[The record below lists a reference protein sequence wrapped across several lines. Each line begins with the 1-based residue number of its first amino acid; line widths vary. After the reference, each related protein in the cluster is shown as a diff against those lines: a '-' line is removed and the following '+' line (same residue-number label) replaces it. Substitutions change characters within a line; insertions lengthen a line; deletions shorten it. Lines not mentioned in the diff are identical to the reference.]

1 MDDFD
6 FPLVINAFYLLA
18 AVLFFLG
25 LKQLGSPATA
35 RNGNRIAALGMLI
48 AVMVTL
54 LDRGIV
60 QFEIIVVGVIVGSAI
75 GAVFARSIQM
85 TAMPQLVAIFNGFGG
100 AGSAVVAAAEFYRL
114 SSSGADV
121 PIDVSVTIMLGTL
134 VGLVTFSGSVIAF
147 AKLQELIGGRPITF
161 PMQKPLSAIIFLA
174 IVALIVFLVAEANL
188 NAYYALSGIEADL
201 NAYYAL
207 IAICLLLGILLV
219 LPIGGAD
226 MPVVISLLNS
236 YSGVAA
242 AMAGFALGNVMLII
256 AGSLVG
262 AAGLILTQIM
272 IKAMNRSLVN
282 VLFGAFGA
290 QTTSGAVA
298 GTTGNRVV
306 REATPEDAAVAMAYS
321 QTAIFVPGYGLAV
334 ARAQHQL
341 KELGE
346 LLEARGVDVRYAIHP
361 VAGRMPGH
369 MNVLLA
375 EADVPYDK
383 LFDLDEIN
391 GRFPETDFVVVIGAN
406 DVVNPAARDEEG
418 SPIYGM
424 PILEADKSRQVLVL
438 KRSMNPGFAGLDNE
452 LFYKENT
459 MMLFGDA
466 QESLVKLIAE
476 IKEL

>member
-1 MDDFD
+1 MDDLD
-6 FPLVINAFYLLA
+6 FPLIINAFYLLA

-25 LKQLGSPATA
+25 LKELGSPATA
-35 RNGNRIAALGMLI
+35 RRGNRIAALGMLI
-48 AVMVTL
+48 AVIVTL
-54 LDRGIV
+54 LDREILRFDVIV
-60 QFEIIVVGVIVGSAI
+60 AGVIVGAAI
-75 GAVFARSIQM
+75 GLVFARTIQM

-114 SSSGADV
+114 TDSGADV
-121 PIDVSVTIMLGTL
+121 SPDVSITIMLGTL
-134 VGLVTFSGSVIAF
+134 IGLVTFSGSVIAF
-147 AKLQELIGGRPITF
+147 AKLQELIDGKPLTF
-161 PMQKPLSAIIFLA
+161 PLQKTVSAIIFA
-174 IVALIVFLVAEANL
+174 SIVALIVFLVV
-188 NAYYALSGIEADL
+188 EADL

-219 LPIGGAD
+219 IPIGGAD

-262 AAGLILTQIM
+262 AAGLILTQVM
-272 IKAMNRSLVN
+272 IKAMNRSLTN

-290 QTTSGAVA
+290 QTSTTSA
-298 GTTGNRVV
+298 GTTGDKVV
-306 REATPEDAAVAMAYS
+306 REATPEDASVALAYS
-321 QTAIFVPGYGLAV
+321 QTAVFVPGYGLAV

-346 LLEARGVDVRYAIHP
+346 LLESRGVDVRYAIHP

-383 LFDLDEIN
+383 LFDLEEIN
-391 GRFPETDFVVVIGAN
+391 DRFPETDFVVVIGAN
-406 DVVNPAARDEEG
+406 DVVNPAARDDQG

-424 PILEADKSRQVLVL
+424 PILEVDKSRQVLVL
-438 KRSMNPGFAGLDNE
+438 KRSLNPGFAGLDNE

-466 QESLVKLIAE
+466 QDSLVKLIAE

>member
-1 MDDFD
+1 MDDLD
-6 FPLVINAFYLLA
+6 FPLIINAFYLLA

-48 AVMVTL
+48 AVVVTL
-54 LDRGIV
+54 LNREIV
-60 QFEIIVVGVIVGSAI
+60 NFEIIVAGVIVGAAI
-75 GAVFARSIQM
+75 GTVFARSIQM

-114 SSSGADV
+114 SQAGNDV
-121 PIDVSVTIMLGTL
+121 PVDVSVTIMLGTL
-134 VGLVTFSGSVIAF
+134 IGLVTFSGSVIAF
-147 AKLQELIGGRPITF
+147 AKLQELVGGRPITF
-161 PMQKPLSAIIFLA
+161 PLQKTVSSIVFVA
-174 IVALIVFLVAEANL
+174 IVALIVFLVV
-188 NAYYALSGIEADL
+188 EADL
-201 NAYYAL
+201 NAYYGL
-207 IAICLLLGILLV
+207 VAICLLLGVLLV
-219 LPIGGAD
+219 IPIGGAD

-236 YSGVAA
+236 YSGIAA

-272 IKAMNRSLVN
+272 IKAMNRSLTN

-290 QTTSGAVA
+290 QTSGGTAV
-298 GTTGNRVV
+298 GTIGDRAV
-306 REATPEDAAVAMAYS
+306 REATAEDAAVAMAYS
-321 QTAIFVPGYGLAV
+321 QTAILVPGYGLAV

-383 LFDLDEIN
+383 LFALEEIN
-391 GRFPETDFVVVIGAN
+391 DRFSETEFVLVVGAN
-406 DVVNPAARDEEG
+406 DVVNPAARDEQD

-424 PILEADKSRQVLVL
+424 PILEVDKSRQVLVL

-452 LFYKENT
+452 LFYKDNT

-466 QESLVKLIAE
+466 QASLVKLIAE

>member
-1 MDDFD
+1 MDELD
-6 FPLVINAFYLLA
+6 FPLIINAFYLLA

-25 LKQLGSPATA
+25 LKQLGSPSTA
-35 RNGNRIAALGMLI
+35 RSGNRIAALGMLI
-48 AVMVTL
+48 AVIVTL
-54 LDRGIV
+54 LDREIIR
-60 QFEIIVVGVIVGSAI
+60 FEVIVVGVIVGATI
-75 GAVFARSIQM
+75 GAVFARTIQM

-114 SSSGADV
+114 ADSGADV
-121 PIDVSVTIMLGTL
+121 PMDVSVTIMLGTL
-134 VGLVTFSGSVIAF
+134 VGLVTFSGSIVAF
-147 AKLQELIGGRPITF
+147 AKLQELIGGKPITF
-161 PMQKPLSAIIFLA
+161 PLQKTVSAIIFLA
-174 IVALIVFLVAEANL
+174 IAALIVFLVIEANL
-188 NAYYALSGIEADL
+188 NAF
-201 NAYYAL
+201 YAL
-207 IAICLLLGILLV
+207 IVICLLLGILLV
-219 LPIGGAD
+219 IPIGGAD

-242 AMAGFALGNVMLII
+242 AMAGFAFGNVMLII

-262 AAGLILTQIM
+262 AAGLILTKIM
-272 IKAMNRSLVN
+272 IEAMNRSLVN

-290 QTTSGAVA
+290 QASGPVA
-298 GTTGNRVV
+298 GTTGDKVV

-321 QTAIFVPGYGLAV
+321 QTAVFVPGYGLAV

-346 LLEARGVDVRYAIHP
+346 LLESRGVDVRYAIHP

-391 GRFPETDFVVVIGAN
+391 DRFPDTDFVIVVGAN
-406 DVVNPAARDEEG
+406 DVVNPAARNEED

-466 QESLVKLIAE
+466 QDSLTKLIAE